1 VDTGQEASA
10 RRRIAI
16 TGMGAV
22 SALGLG
28 APALWQAMVEGR
40 SGIGPML
47 AATGEVGIRMRV
59 AAAFSGFDPAA
70 HFSAGELTLLDR
82 VSQFALLA
90 ADEAIAQSGLQ
101 FDDGLAA
108 RTAVVIATGIG
119 GETSRDEQSR
129 RLYRDGAERAHP
141 MTILRVM
148 PSAPASQVGMKHRLK
163 GPTFA
168 VSSACASANHA
179 IAQAALLVRHGIADV
194 AIAGGTEACLTVS
207 GIRAWDAMRVVADDT
222 CRPFCAQRRGL
233 VLGEGAGV
241 FVLESMDRARA
252 RDATV
257 LAELAGFG
265 CNADAGDIVAPSA
278 EGAATAMRLALQDAA
293 LDAGDIDYINA
304 HGTGTALNDA
314 TETRAIRDAFGAHAD
329 ALAVSSTKAIHGHAL
344 GAAGAL
350 ELVAAI
356 GTLRAQLVPPTAN
369 FLDPDPAC
377 DLDYVPNTARPTRV
391 RAALSNSF
399 AFGGLN
405 AVLALRRVE

>member
-1 VDTGQEASA
+1 MPSGTTTP
-10 RRRIAI
+10 RRVAI

-22 SALGLG
+22 SALGFG

-40 SGIGPML
+40 SGIAPL
-47 AATGEVGIRMRV
+47 VLPPGEKNIRMRV
-59 AAAFSGFDPAA
+59 VAALRDYDPAA

-90 ADEAIAQSGLQ
+90 ADEAIAHAGLQ
-101 FDDGLAA
+101 FDGGLGD
-108 RTAVVIATGIG
+108 RTAVVVATGIG
-119 GETSRDEQSR
+119 GETSRDEQCR
-129 RLYRDGAERAHP
+129 RIYREGADRAHP

-148 PSAPASQVGMKHRLK
+148 PSAPASQIGMKHKLR

-179 IAQAALLVRHGIADV
+179 FAQAALLVRHGMADV
-194 AIAGGTEACLTVS
+194 AIAGGAEACLSVS

-222 CRPFCAQRRGL
+222 CRPFSAQRRGL
-233 VLGEGAGV
+233 VLGEGAGM
-241 FVLESMDRARA
+241 FVLESLEHARA
-252 RDATV
+252 RGATV

-278 EGAATAMRLALQDAA
+278 EGAAGAMQLALR
-293 LDAGDIDYINA
+293 DAGLEPGDVDYINA
-304 HGTGTALNDA
+304 HGTGTPLNDP
-314 TETRAIRDAFGAHAD
+314 TETRAIRQVFGAHAD
-329 ALAVSSTKAIHGHAL
+329 ALAVSSTKAVHGHAL

-356 GTLRAQLVPPTAN
+356 GALREQIAPPTGN
-369 FLDPDPAC
+369 FTTPDPAC
-377 DLDYVPNTARPTRV
+377 DLDYVPNAARAMTV
-391 RAALSNSF
+391 RAVLSNSF

-405 AVLALRRVE
+405 AVLALARGD